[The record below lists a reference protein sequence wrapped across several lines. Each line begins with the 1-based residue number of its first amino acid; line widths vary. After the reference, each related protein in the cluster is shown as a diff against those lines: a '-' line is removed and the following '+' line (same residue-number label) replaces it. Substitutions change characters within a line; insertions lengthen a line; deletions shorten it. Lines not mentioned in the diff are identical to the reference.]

1 MTEQITNHIMMIRP
15 VNFRMNEQT
24 AINNFY
30 QRPWDGGAKE
40 TVQSEALKEF
50 DGMVKLLRGE
60 GVNVTVIED
69 TLEPMTPDSV
79 FPNNWISCHEDGKI
93 RLYPMFAPNRREERR
108 DDILAQLKKKFKVRK
123 VVNHTDWEK
132 QRFYLEGTGSLL
144 LDRQNMIAYAAL
156 SDRTMEEPLN
166 DFCKEAGFEA
176 VTFHANQTVS
186 EARLPIYHTNVMMS
200 LGEKFAIV
208 CMDSIDDDSEKELL
222 EDALI
227 DTNKEIIEI
236 SEQQVEQFAGNMI
249 QVMGRGDVRL
259 IVMSSAA
266 YFSLDRVQIG
276 ALSKHGKLIHSQIQ
290 VIEMLGGGSAR
301 CMMAEVFLP
310 PKKNLPPEK
319 NLPLKENLPSKEN
332 LPPKKKKKKK

>member
-1 MTEQITNHIMMIRP
+1 MTEQITNHLLMIRP
-15 VNFRMNEQT
+15 VNFHMNEQT

-30 QRPWDGGAKE
+30 QRSWDGGAKE
-40 TVQSEALKEF
+40 TIQSEALKEF
-50 DGMVKLLRGE
+50 DGMVALLKTE

-69 TLEPMTPDSV
+69 TPDPMTPDSV
-79 FPNNWISCHEDGKI
+79 FPNNWISCHEDGKV

-108 DDILAQLKKKFKVRK
+108 DDIIAQLKKKFKVKK
-123 VVNHTDWEK
+123 VVSYTDWEK
-132 QRFYLEGTGSLL
+132 KRSYLEGTGSLL
-144 LDRQNMIAYAAL
+144 LDRKNMIAYAAL
-156 SDRTMEEPLN
+156 SDRTMQEPL
-166 DFCKEAGFEA
+166 DAFCKETGFEA

-200 LGEKFAIV
+200 LGEEFAVV
-208 CMDSIDDDSEKELL
+208 CMDSIDDDAEKELL

-227 DTNKEIIEI
+227 DTGKEIIEI
-236 SEQQVEQFAGNMI
+236 SEEQVEQFAGNMI
-249 QVMGRGDVRL
+249 QVMGRDGNRL

-276 ALSKHGKLIHSQIQ
+276 ALSKHGKLIHAQIQ

-310 PKKNLPPEK
+310 PRRNVEK
-319 NLPLKENLPSKEN
+319 SKE
-332 LPPKKKKKKK
+332 